1 MTTDRASGERRHPV
15 GFGAEKIGLRHQER
29 SAIVYIRQ
37 STPHRVLQ
45 HRESA
50 ELQYQLVERAK
61 DLGWAANQVFV
72 IDDDLGISGSGSE
85 ARPGFQRLLAEV
97 GGDRVGLVLGL
108 EMSRLARSCKD
119 RYHLLEICGL
129 FGTLPSDRDGLYDPG
144 LYNDR
149 LLLGLKGTMSEA
161 ELGVIDD

>member
-1 MTTDRASGERRHPV
+1 MEGRGAMITDLVPGERRHPV
-15 GFGAEKIGLRHQER
+15 GFGAEKIGLRHHDR

-37 STPHRVLQ
+37 STPHQVLQ
-45 HRESA
+45 HREST

-61 DLGWAANQVFV
+61 DLGWAPIQVFV
-72 IDDDLGISGSGSE
+72 IDDDQGISGSGSE
-85 ARPGFQRLLAEV
+85 RRPGFQRLLAEV

-119 RYHLLEICGL
+119 WYHLLEICAL
-129 FGTLPSDRDGLYDPG
+129 FGTLLADQDGLYDSG

-149 LLLGLKGTMSEA
+149 LLLGLK
-161 ELGVIDD
+161 